1 MGQKKK
7 EKKKEKFLKGL
18 RKIELQTLAGLLGV
32 KNFSELSNNRL
43 QSLIVNR
50 YSEREIEAAV
60 GIIRV
65 KTQSGEKLLL
75 DFFRQKRWVTEA
87 VILAIIP
94 LAAYVISYIFE
105 LGSASFFNIPGKLI
119 SIDLKLSFS
128 SIAITVFALFLVYFY
143 IFRFSTEIT
152 ISEAIKGLYLAIIF
166 TISGII
172 ISRVILIINILDIV
186 KYPLKIYLNS
196 FFLIV
201 PGIVLVLLI
210 YEYRARFLKKEVSV
224 YEIINPLQ
232 LTLSRWFK
240 FIKVRRNRG
249 SIEQILLIMV
259 IAQILYL
266 IVFVYCLGVTTAS
279 CKKDFF
285 VFEHNKEKS
294 GKEELVVL
302 KKYSDILIC
311 VPFDREK
318 KIVFQKFYFMK
329 IVDQQNTRFEV
340 EKIGPLIS
348 QELKPV
354 RAKAQ
359 VPRTG
364 KR

>member
-7 EKKKEKFLKGL
+7 ENKKEKFLNGL
-18 RKIELQTLAGLLGV
+18 RIHELQTLAGLLGF
-32 KNFSELSNNRL
+32 KNFAELSNDRL
-43 QSLIVNR
+43 QSLIADR

-65 KTQSGEKLLL
+65 KTQSGENMLL
-75 DFFRQKRWVTEA
+75 DFFRQKKWVTEA

-128 SIAITVFALFLVYFY
+128 PISITVFALFLVYFY

-152 ISEAIKGLYLAIIF
+152 ISEAIEGLYRAIIF
-166 TISGII
+166 TILGII
-172 ISRVILIINILDIV
+172 FSRIILIINILDIAES
-186 KYPLKIYLNS
+186 PLKMCRNS
-196 FFLIV
+196 LYLIV
-201 PGIVLVLLI
+201 AGTMLAMIY
-210 YEYRARFLKKEVSV
+210 YEYRARFLRKEISV
-224 YEIINPLQ
+224 YETANPLC
-232 LTLSRWFK
+232 LSFSRWFK
-240 FIKVRRNRG
+240 FLKVRRNRG

-259 IAQILYL
+259 IAQIVSL
-266 IVFVYCLGVTTAS
+266 IVFVYCLGVTAAS
-279 CKKDFF
+279 YKKDFF
-285 VFEHNKEKS
+285 VFEHKKEK
-294 GKEELVVL
+294 LVVL

-311 VPFDREK
+311 APFDREK
-318 KIVFQKFYFMK
+318 KIVFQEFYFIK
-329 IVDQQNTRFEV
+329 FVDQQNTRFEV

-354 RAKAQ
+354 RVKKQIPGA
-359 VPRTG
+359 G